1 MKSKFIHQRAGAY
14 MTIEASFIV
23 PAVLCIFLI
32 VIYCC
37 FYQYDRSCFDM
48 DAYILCLRES
58 HRKDAS
64 LWRAPQAS
72 KVKEASGEMFG
83 NKYFLISNLDIRA
96 KTKGRE
102 ISCCGSADVRPEGF
116 RGFYLMP
123 EDIWTLRYAGHA
135 TQTDPALRLRRF
147 RRLLYLKDMAD
158 KKLQDSRG

>member
-1 MKSKFIHQRAGAY
+1 MNRKITHQRTGAY
-14 MTIEASFIV
+14 MTVEASFIV
-23 PAVLCIFLI
+23 PAVLCILLI

-37 FYQYDRSCFDM
+37 FYQYDRSCLDM

-72 KVKEASGEMFG
+72 KVKEASGKMFE
-83 NKYFLISNLDIRA
+83 NKYFLISDLDMQA

-102 ISCCGSADVRPEGF
+102 IRCYGSADVRPEGF

-123 EDIWTLRYAGHA
+123 EDIWSLRYAGRA
-135 TQTDPALRLRRF
+135 TQTDPALRLRRL
-147 RRLLYLKDMAD
+147 RRLLYLKNEVE

>member
-14 MTIEASFIV
+14 MTIEAAFIV

-72 KVKEASGEMFG
+72 KVKEG
-83 NKYFLISNLDIRA
+83 
-96 KTKGRE
+96 
-102 ISCCGSADVRPEGF
+102 ADVRPEGF

>member
-14 MTIEASFIV
+14 MTVEAAFIV

-64 LWRAPQAS
+64 LW
-72 KVKEASGEMFG
+72 
-83 NKYFLISNLDIRA
+83 RA

-158 KKLQDSRG
+158 KELQDSRG